1 MSVVYRKVWRDLM
14 RNKGRTILVVLS
26 IAVGVTAVGLIFSIN
41 NLLTTQMTLS
51 QIASDPS
58 HAKLYLDGY
67 IDDET
72 VRSLGNMQEIGE
84 IEGAIETSIRW
95 KRNLDDDW
103 EQKQALLI
111 ARESY
116 RDMPFDL
123 YTLKS
128 GDWPEVNAVDVEFN
142 HQGPFNVPEVGQ
154 TLYLEVNERE
164 EPLYLNGTLRDPS
177 QFPPPNAQNPTFYVT
192 REMMNKLTGIYNFNV
207 LRFTIPQY
215 SQEKAEIAVEAVKQR
230 LKSQNVSITYY
241 EIQDPQRHPM
251 QDIANGIG
259 LVLGLMAVMSLFLSV
274 LLVINTI
281 NAIITQQIP
290 QIGVMKTY
298 GGMRNDVAKI
308 YLAGVGIYG
317 ILSLVIALPLA
328 AFGGYFIAN
337 WMLYLFNVPPA
348 RFSFPLSALLTMLI
362 AGLLSPLLAGFVP
375 ILKGASITVKDAI
388 SSYGMGAADFGSGV
402 VSRLLGRIRG
412 LPRLVAMPLRNTFRR
427 MGRLL
432 LTELTLIAAGAL
444 FLTVLSTGS
453 SVRTTIANA
462 FKSFGYDILLVFKSP
477 QRINEIVSLLGTQ
490 SNVARVEMWVWQDAK
505 AHLPGVTGP
514 GTEKDV
520 ALRGFPEDSEFYKP
534 VIISG
539 EGLDSQDT
547 SVRQLLLNDQLA
559 KDLGIE
565 AGDSIVID
573 LGRKHVAVWEVAG
586 LIQDLTP
593 SGNTIYMYR
602 DVLNQELNQVN
613 QASVAEV
620 KLNLPEE
627 TLDNHL
633 AAIKNLEDFLK
644 TQGIE
649 PASTSSSIQ
658 EQEQFSAQLGIL
670 ITVLLI
676 MTVLVAI
683 VGSVGLSG
691 TLSINVIERIRE
703 IGVMRAVGASS
714 SDLALI
720 FIGEG
725 LLIGLISWAIA
736 IPISLVTAG
745 LFVTILGGVIGV
757 SVHYFYSVG
766 GIFLWLFIVALLS
779 LLASWLPAMNA
790 TRISIANSLA
800 YE

>member
-1 MSVVYRKVWRDLM
+1 
-14 RNKGRTILVVLS
+14 
-26 IAVGVTAVGLIFSIN
+26 
-41 NLLTTQMTLS
+41 
-51 QIASDPS
+51 
-58 HAKLYLDGY
+58 
-67 IDDET
+67 
-72 VRSLGNMQEIGE
+72 
-84 IEGAIETSIRW
+84 
-95 KRNLDDDW
+95 
-103 EQKQALLI
+103 
-111 ARESY
+111 
-116 RDMPFDL
+116 
-123 YTLKS
+123 
-128 GDWPEVNAVDVEFN
+128 
-142 HQGPFNVPEVGQ
+142 
-154 TLYLEVNERE
+154 
-164 EPLYLNGTLRDPS
+164 
-177 QFPPPNAQNPTFYVT
+177 
-192 REMMNKLTGIYNFNV
+192 
-207 LRFTIPQY
+207 
-215 SQEKAEIAVEAVKQR
+215 
-230 LKSQNVSITYY
+230 
-241 EIQDPQRHPM
+241 
-251 QDIANGIG
+251 
-259 LVLGLMAVMSLFLSV
+259 
-274 LLVINTI
+274 
-281 NAIITQQIP
+281 
-290 QIGVMKTY
+290 
-298 GGMRNDVAKI
+298 
-308 YLAGVGIYG
+308 
-317 ILSLVIALPLA
+317 
-328 AFGGYFIAN
+328 
-337 WMLYLFNVPPA
+337 
-348 RFSFPLSALLTMLI
+348 
-362 AGLLSPLLAGFVP
+362 
-375 ILKGASITVKDAI
+375 
-388 SSYGMGAADFGSGV
+388 
-402 VSRLLGRIRG
+402 
-412 LPRLVAMPLRNTFRR
+412 
-427 MGRLL
+427 
-432 LTELTLIAAGAL
+432 
-444 FLTVLSTGS
+444 
-453 SVRTTIANA
+453 
-462 FKSFGYDILLVFKSP
+462 
-477 QRINEIVSLLGTQ
+477 
-490 SNVARVEMWVWQDAK
+490 VEMWVWQDAK